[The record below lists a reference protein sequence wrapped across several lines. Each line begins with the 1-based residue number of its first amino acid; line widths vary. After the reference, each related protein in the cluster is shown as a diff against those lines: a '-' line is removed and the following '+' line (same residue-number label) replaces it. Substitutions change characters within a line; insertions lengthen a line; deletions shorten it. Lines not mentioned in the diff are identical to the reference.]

1 MFRWRKNNRTRVA
14 QYAAAFLTIT
24 MLALFWRGQ
33 AQENNFA
40 ARARRLYW
48 EAQTRRNKT
57 PKDEEALWQFARA
70 CFDLGDFATNS
81 SERAEIAEQG
91 ISACREVISKNPAS
105 VEGHYYLGMNLGQLA
120 QTKGLGALKIV
131 DLMEREFK
139 TVRQNDET
147 FDYAGP
153 DRNLGL
159 LYRDAPSI
167 GSIGSRSKAKQHLA
181 RAVELAPSYPENH
194 LNLAETC
201 LKWEDRNCA
210 TRELKAVESGWSAAR
225 TNFVGVEWAQS
236 WLDWK
241 KRLQA
246 VKLKVE
252 EHSIAI
258 RAPHQN

>member
-1 MFRWRKNNRTRVA
+1 MFSPVKTDERNVTRYAGALLMVMALAVLWSAEA
-14 QYAAAFLTIT
+14 Q
-24 MLALFWRGQ
+24 Q
-33 AQENNFA
+33 NNFA

-48 EAQTRRNKT
+48 EAQTRRNKN
-57 PKDEEALWQFARA
+57 PKDIETIWQFARA

-91 ISACREVISKNPAS
+91 ISACREVISKEPGS

-120 QTKGLGALKIV
+120 QTKGLGALKLV

-167 GSIGSRSKAKQHLA
+167 GSIGSRTKAKQHLA
-181 RAVELAPSYPENH
+181 RAVELAPNYPENR

-210 TRELKAVESGWSAAR
+210 TRELKALEAGWTVAR
-225 TNFVGVEWAQS
+225 TNFVGVEWEQS

-241 KRLQA
+241 KRFQE
-246 VKLKVE
+246 VKRKVE
-252 EHSIAI
+252 EHSKAI
-258 RAPHQN
+258 QSPHHN